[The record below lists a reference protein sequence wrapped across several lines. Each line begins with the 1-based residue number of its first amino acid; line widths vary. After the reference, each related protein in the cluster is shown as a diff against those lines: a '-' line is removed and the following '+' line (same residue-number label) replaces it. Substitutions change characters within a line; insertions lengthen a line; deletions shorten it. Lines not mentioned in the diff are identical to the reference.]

1 MNQKGIKLNYLLIK
15 QVSEIISI
23 IENIF
28 WSNLL
33 NLFNLWAVGIN
44 SRKHGVKFINIGDSI
59 LIIS

>member
-28 WSNLL
+28 WSNLVI
-33 NLFNLWAVGIN
+33 LFNLWAAGIN
-44 SRKHGVKFINIGDSI
+44 SRKFGVKFINIGDSG